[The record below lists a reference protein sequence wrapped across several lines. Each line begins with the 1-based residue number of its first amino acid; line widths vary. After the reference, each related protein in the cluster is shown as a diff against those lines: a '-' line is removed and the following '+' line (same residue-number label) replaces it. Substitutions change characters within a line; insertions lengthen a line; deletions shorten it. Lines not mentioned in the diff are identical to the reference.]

1 MDKKQWASYKAA
13 LKAMDQGPKAI
24 KAAKAAYKEA
34 DDYMKQHEKD
44 WSENGRRDFYAA
56 AREKRDAAIQAECRK
71 MEAAIG
77 TLRAY
82 RTYPNEAVDL
92 NSTTLQ
98 NALSIINLMG
108 KKLAPA
114 QQLSILETF
123 RGQPATLEF
132 LSQVYKQN
140 GLFYGDYAAEMA
152 KPLSLNALEEME
164 ANVYRAEYSGEW
176 DGARTYWVEHEFER
190 TAARLGFDVQTVD
203 PYVEALRSMKE
214 NAKNQDEARVVANAL
229 FKMQNAGEFGLSD
242 SDKEQIMNETYVA
255 MAAATENRERREI
268 ATEAHTYR
276 RLEEL
281 EQQIAAGENGGNEN
295 V

>member
-1 MDKKQWASYKAA
+1 MDKKEWAAYKSA
-13 LKAMDQGPKAI
+13 LKTLDNGPKAI
-24 KAAKAAYKEA
+24 REAKVAYNEA
-34 DDYMKQHEKD
+34 DSYMKQNQKN

-56 AREKRDAAIQAECRK
+56 AREKRDAAIQSECKK
-71 MEAAIG
+71 MEEAIG

-98 NALSIINLMG
+98 NALSIINMMG

-164 ANVYRAEYSGEW
+164 ANIYRAQFSGEW
-176 DGARTYWVEHEFER
+176 DAGKVYWVEHEFER

-203 PYVEALRSMKE
+203 PTSKPSGA
-214 NAKNQDEARVVANAL
+214 
-229 FKMQNAGEFGLSD
+229 
-242 SDKEQIMNETYVA
+242 
-255 MAAATENRERREI
+255 
-268 ATEAHTYR
+268 
-276 RLEEL
+276 
-281 EQQIAAGENGGNEN
+281 
-295 V
+295 